1 MRIAIV
7 YERQTSLPLGLFSA
21 YACQETHYMKTN
33 KSSPG
38 APLGEP
44 GDGLHKDRLL
54 PESFSEQTTYTCWD
68 LTSDIL

>member
-1 MRIAIV
+1 M
-7 YERQTSLPLGLFSA
+7 TLTLTL
-21 YACQETHYMKTN
+21 
-33 KSSPG
+33 G